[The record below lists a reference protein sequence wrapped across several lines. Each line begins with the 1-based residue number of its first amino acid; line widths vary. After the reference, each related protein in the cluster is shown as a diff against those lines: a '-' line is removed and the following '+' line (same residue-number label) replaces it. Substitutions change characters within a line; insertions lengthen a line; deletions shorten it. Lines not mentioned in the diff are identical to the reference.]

1 MVVPC
6 VRLAFGLAIAYD
18 RVGLYKSLGPLTFRT
33 APPLCYHKN
42 TMFSST
48 SSFRSN
54 HEYDLD
60 TRTAAIHCGTLI
72 DVQRARYFYHDWPVL
87 NGQE

>member
-1 MVVPC
+1 MAS
-6 VRLAFGLAIAYD
+6 VRARH
-18 RVGLYKSLGPLTFRT
+18 RVGSGGALDPGPLLFRT

-42 TMFSST
+42 AILST

-54 HEYDLD
+54 HEYHLD
-60 TRTAAIHCGTLI
+60 TRNAAAHRSTLI

-87 NGQE
+87 NGQK

>member
-1 MVVPC
+1 MASVRARHC
-6 VRLAFGLAIAYD
+6 VGSDGALD
-18 RVGLYKSLGPLTFRT
+18 PGPLTFRT

-42 TMFSST
+42 AMFSST

-60 TRTAAIHCGTLI
+60 TRAAAVHCGTLI
-72 DVQRARYFYHDWPVL
+72 DVHACTLLLPMSWLL
-87 NGQE
+87 NSQQ

>member
-1 MVVPC
+1 MASVRARHC
-6 VRLAFGLAIAYD
+6 VGSDGALD
-18 RVGLYKSLGPLTFRT
+18 PGPLTFRT

-42 TMFSST
+42 AMFSST